1 MNVGIICICTGTAKG
16 GCETGACPIPAAGDA
31 SARKSLIVVSYANR
45 AVRIVLGLCN
55 LAAAFL
61 YAANWSR
68 AYPLSLSAPLYSIAS
83 VPVFLV
89 GTFPLVWLTGTWGFT
104 AFYAQ

>member
-1 MNVGIICICTGTAKG
+1 MCICAGSAKG

-45 AVRIVLGLCN
+45 AVRAILGACN
-55 LAAAFL
+55 LTAAFL
-61 YAANWSR
+61 YASNWSR
-68 AYPLSLSAPLYSIAS
+68 AYPLSWSAPLSSVAS
-83 VPVFLV
+83 VPVFLA